1 MIILL
6 PDKDI
11 ELQLVENNFN
21 WETLVKRRKFYDD
34 FELYLPKFK
43 FEIAINLKD
52 VLHKVSN

>member
-52 VLHKVSN
+52 ILHKVSN